1 MKNFKFFMIYCYR
14 STYFLEELDEDVCTL
29 PKDSGPC
36 EGTRVYWYYNHE
48 KTKCRKFV
56 YGGCGGNK
64 NRFHSQ
70 SECIAN
76 CYSELMIKGT

>member
-1 MKNFKFFMIYCYR
+1 MIYCHT
-14 STYFLEELDEDVCTL
+14 SNCFLEKLDGDVCKL

-36 EGTRVYWYYNHE
+36 EGTKVYWYYNSE
-48 KTKCRKFV
+48 KMKCRKFV

-70 SECIAN
+70 SDCIAN
-76 CYSELMIKGT
+76 CYSELLIKGTYLKPI